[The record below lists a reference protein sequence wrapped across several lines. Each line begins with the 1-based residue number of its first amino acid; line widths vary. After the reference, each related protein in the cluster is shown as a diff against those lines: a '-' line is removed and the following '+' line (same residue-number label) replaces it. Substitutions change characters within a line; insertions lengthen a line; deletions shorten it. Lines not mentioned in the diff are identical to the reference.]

1 MISFLGY
8 QTQVLSP
15 YVWDM
20 TCLSR
25 FCRGIKKVS
34 KKSKVVSRLLR
45 MVEDLNDV
53 NCINTDPGINVY
65 VHLLS
70 QENIFRK
77 VSSPFQISSPNLLD
91 RSCEYTC

>member
-1 MISFLGY
+1 
-8 QTQVLSP
+8 
-15 YVWDM
+15 
-20 TCLSR
+20 
-25 FCRGIKKVS
+25 
-34 KKSKVVSRLLR
+34 

-77 VSSPFQISSPNLLD
+77 VSSPFQINSPNLLD